1 MQNLIPIVVD
11 LDETLA
17 RTDFFYESLLVFVKK
32 NPLNLIKAIWLLITK
47 GKAQLKAEICK
58 SVNIN
63 PELIPYNHKL
73 IDWIKQKKAKGH
85 QLVLATATHKS
96 IAESVNEHLG
106 LFDLVLASDE
116 NQNLKGPKKRDKLVE
131 LYGEKQFTYVG
142 DSFADLKVWP
152 SAYSAV
158 VINPSDKLL
167 KQAQAISK
175 VETVIEEQ
183 TDSNLFFK
191 AIRLHQ
197 WIKNL
202 LIFVPLFTSHNLTD
216 GQLVFRATLA
226 FLAFSLCASAI
237 YIINDLFDLQDDR
250 QHRSKYKRP
259 FASGQLSII
268 TGVFICFVCLLLSIL
283 LGLYLGADFLGVIIG
298 YLVITSFYSLYFKFV
313 VMLDI
318 VVLAGLYTVR
328 ILAGAVAIDVEL
340 SSWLLAYSMFIF
352 LSLAIMKRYT
362 ELDGLKRQ
370 GRDESFK
377 SRGYLI
383 KDMQMLAVIG
393 SASGYISVLVMALFI
408 NSLSESNLYTN
419 PALLWWVCPLLLFW
433 IGRIWLLAHRGGI
446 DDDPIYYVIKDKISW
461 LLGVVVI
468 ALFLAASN

>member
-32 NPLNLIKAIWLLITK
+32 NPFNLIKAIWLLITQ
-47 GKAQLKAEICK
+47 GKAQLKSEICK
-58 SVNIN
+58 SVNIK

-85 QLVLATATHKS
+85 QLILATATHKS

-106 LFDLVLASDE
+106 LFDLVLATDE
-116 NQNLKGPKKRDKLVE
+116 NQNLKGLNKRNKLVE

-142 DSFADLKVWP
+142 DSYADLKVWP

-167 KQAQAISK
+167 KEVQAVSK
-175 VETVIEEQ
+175 VETVIAEENSP
-183 TDSNLFFK
+183 DRFFK
-191 AIRLHQ
+191 AIRIHQ
-197 WIKNL
+197 WVKNFL
-202 LIFVPLFTSHNLTD
+202 VFVPLFTSHNLTD
-216 GQLVFRATLA
+216 GQLVFRAAIA

-259 FASGQLSII
+259 FASGQMSII
-268 TGVFICFVCLLLSIL
+268 KGVLICIVCLLLSML
-283 LGLYLGADFLGVIIG
+283 LGLYLGADFLGVIIV
-298 YLVITSFYSLYFKFV
+298 YLLITLLYSLYFKFV

-318 VVLAGLYTVR
+318 VVLAGLYTIR
-328 ILAGAVAIDVEL
+328 ILAGAVAINVEL

-362 ELDGLKRQ
+362 ELYGLKQQ

-383 KDMQMLAVIG
+383 KDMQMLAIIG

-408 NSLSESNLYTN
+408 NSLSESNLYAR

-433 IGRIWLLAHRGGI
+433 IGRVWLLAGRGGI
-446 DDDPIYYVIKDKISW
+446 DDDPIYYVIRDKISW
-461 LLGVVVI
+461 VLGIIVI
-468 ALFLAASN
+468 VLFLAASS